1 MRKIADA
8 YGSLA
13 KDTPAF
19 VETNRNEHNSPYS
32 SSKAAYDYLMRACPH
47 TYGLPVLTPPTY

>member
-13 KDTPAF
+13 KDTSAF
-19 VETNRNEHNSPYS
+19 VETNRNEPNSPYS
-32 SSKAAYDYLMRACPH
+32 SSKAASEYLMRACPH